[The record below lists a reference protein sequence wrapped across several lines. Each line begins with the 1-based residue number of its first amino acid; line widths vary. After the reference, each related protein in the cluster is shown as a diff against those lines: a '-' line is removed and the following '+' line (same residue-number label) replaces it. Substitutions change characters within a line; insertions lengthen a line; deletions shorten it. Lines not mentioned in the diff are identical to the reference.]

1 MLLTKWKNDRS
12 PRTVAA
18 TVAGKRE
25 HVSRQ
30 AYCRTCAVQ
39 PSEMVTS
46 FYVTFRLESGD
57 ELELQVPEQE
67 FGDLAEGIRGV
78 LSFRGSRYLG
88 FERE

>member
-1 MLLTKWKNDRS
+1 MFARWKRERSNLT
-12 PRTVAA
+12 VEA
-18 TVAGKRE
+18 TVAGKRK
-25 HVSRQ
+25 HTSRQ

-67 FGDLAEGIRGV
+67 FGDLAAGIRGV